1 MTFVRLTP
9 EQLTARNRR
18 NRAIATGLIAFMV
31 LIFVVTALN
40 LKRNIDARA
49 ALNAPV
55 AAPVA
60 AAGDRAG

>member
-18 NRAIATGLIAFMV
+18 NRAIAGGLIGFMV

-49 ALNAPV
+49 ALNAPNQASAV
-55 AAPVA
+55 S
-60 AAGDRAG
+60 GDRAG